1 MPPLKVPFRKP
12 QLSGTE
18 SPRLF
23 VSALNFFLLLFLY
36 VFSFFFLPRASQG

>member
-1 MPPLKVPFRKP
+1 MPPLKGPLRKP

-23 VSALNFFLLLFLY
+23 VPALNELFLLLFLY
-36 VFSFFFLPRASQG
+36 VF